1 MERFEPGNGK
11 ERSVVYIPATKKAAY
26 LDKQT
31 FATIMCMIPPGK
43 LTTQEA
49 ICEMWARRKGADF
62 CEIKSGGI
70 MPFDKKLF
78 WTPADVQRVDFITD
92 LKEYGR
98 PDEGI
103 LIPYWRMISLR
114 GMLIDCGRYFD
125 KETQKELLE
134 REGHVIEQPNPN
146 RRLYR
151 VQNYKA
157 ALFDLDK
164 LIIKE

>member
-92 LKEYGR
+92 LKEYGE
-98 PDEGI
+98 PDEGS
-103 LIPYWRMISLR
+103 LIPYWRIISLR